1 MAIPLLQLA
10 LDNTSLEEALES
22 TRILAPELD
31 VIEAGTV
38 LCTTAGTQALRALRA
53 LYPKHIIVADIKV
66 ADAGALLAKT
76 MIGQSGANWM
86 TVICAA
92 PIATF
97 ETALAE
103 AKKYPNGDI
112 QAELFGNWTFEEA
125 AEWRRIGIKQA
136 IYHRGRDAQAAGQTW
151 GEADIKKVAKLAE
164 MGFEVSVTGG
174 LEIADIQLFKGIPIK
189 VFIVGRNLR
198 DAKDPIAEAKAYKAE
213 FSKYWK

>member
-31 VIEAGTV
+31 IIEAGTV
-38 LCTTAGTQALRALRA
+38 LMTTAGTQALRALRA
-53 LYPKHIIVADIKV
+53 LYPDHIIVADIKV
-66 ADAGALLAKT
+66 ADAGGLLSRV
-76 MIGQSGANWM
+76 MIGESGANWM

-97 ETALAE
+97 ETALQE
-103 AKKYPNGDI
+103 AQKYPLGDI

-125 AEWRRIGIKQA
+125 VEWRKIGIKQA

-151 GEADIKKVAKLAE
+151 GPQDIDKIARLAD
-164 MGFEVSVTGG
+164 MGFEISVTGG
-174 LEIADIQLFKGIPIK
+174 LEITDLHLFKGIPVK
-189 VFIVGRNLR
+189 AFITGRTLR
-198 DAKDPIAEAKAYKAE
+198 DAKDPIAAARGFKEEMYKWW
-213 FSKYWK
+213 S

>member
-10 LDNTSLEEALES
+10 LDNVSLEDALES

-38 LCTTAGTQALRALRA
+38 LMTTAGTQALRALRA
-53 LYPKHIIVADIKV
+53 LYPDHIIVSDIKV
-66 ADAGALLAKT
+66 ADAGGLLAKV
-76 MIGQSGANWM
+76 MIGESGANWM

-97 ETALAE
+97 ETALVE
-103 AKKYPNGDI
+103 ARKHPKGDI

-125 AEWRRIGIKQA
+125 VEWRKIGIKQA

-151 GEADIKKVAKLAE
+151 GDTDIKKIAKLAD

-174 LEIADIQLFKGIPIK
+174 LEISDLKLFKGIPVK
-189 VFIVGRNLR
+189 AFIAGRTLR
-198 DAKDPIAEAKAYKAE
+198 DAPDPIAEARGFKEEMHKWW
-213 FSKYWK
+213 S

>member
-1 MAIPLLQLA
+1 MSLPLLQLA
-10 LDNTSLEEALES
+10 LDNTSLEEALDS
-22 TRILAPELD
+22 TRVLAPELD

-38 LCTTAGTQALRALRA
+38 LMTTTGTQALRALRA
-53 LYPKHIIVADIKV
+53 LYPDHIIVSDIKV
-66 ADAGALLAKT
+66 ADAGGLLAKT
-76 MIGQSGANWM
+76 MIGQNGANWM

-97 ETALAE
+97 ETALTE

-125 AEWRRIGIKQA
+125 AEWRNIGIKQA

-151 GEADIKKVAKLAE
+151 GSVDIDKIAKLAD

-174 LEIADIQLFKGIPIK
+174 LEISDLQLFKGIPLK
-189 VFIVGRNLR
+189 AFIAGRTLR
-198 DAKDPIAEAKAYKAE
+198 DAPDPIAEARNFKAE
-213 FSKYWK
+213 IHKWWA